1 MSTKSDLQ
9 DLIIRQNKIRK
20 VSRDVAVWE
29 QATDDTHRNSV
40 ILYMF
45 SDTATVF
52 TFLRFVLA
60 DQVHPVMANHY
71 VEMPN
76 IPRWKTL
83 SLPVMLP
90 YWIIQDRTQ
99 D

>member
-1 MSTKSDLQ
+1 MLYIGIVCKRVQMQLQ
-9 DLIIRQNKIRK
+9 CLP
-20 VSRDVAVWE
+20 
-29 QATDDTHRNSV
+29 
-40 ILYMF
+40 
-45 SDTATVF
+45 
-52 TFLRFVLA
+52 FLSYSLCSVLA
-60 DQVHPVMANHY
+60 DQVHPVMAIYY

-76 IPRWKTL
+76 IPRQKTL